1 VKFHS
6 ELTCELPDLFQ
17 RVIGRSIQVDVP
29 LLLAA
34 VSATS
39 PCGEDLEYDAD
50 FLRLERDSRGQPE
63 RSMGDSIL
71 PAEPPEWRSIQQQS
85 LDLLQR
91 SKDLRITHFLL
102 QSSLALEGIPGLAR
116 SLTLI
121 SELLKQYWADLHPRL
136 DADDDNDPTVR
147 INALAGLTSD
157 VTIRLLR
164 ESILARSR
172 TFGSVSLRA
181 AANASGLQ
189 SFADESLGAEQ
200 LAGALIDS
208 DPEQLEIIRAA
219 LLEARSAAEAIEQQ
233 VSDQVGSAQG
243 VDLGPLKQ
251 PLKMALQILGQFAPQ
266 SGDSELPDATGNDAT
281 APVEYAT
288 APSMPRN
295 TSPSGSAEI
304 NNRDDVQRS
313 LERILAYYS
322 RHEPSS
328 PLPVLLNRAK
338 VLVNADFATIVR
350 NLIPDGMSQF
360 ENLRGPD
367 SE

>member
-1 VKFHS
+1 M
-6 ELTCELPDLFQ
+6 
-17 RVIGRSIQVDVP
+17 DVP

-91 SKDLRITHFLL
+91 SKDLRITHFLM
-102 QSSLALEGIPGLAR
+102 QSSLALEGLPGMAR
-116 SLTLI
+116 VLTLI
-121 SELLKQYWADLHPRL
+121 SELLKQYWAELHPRL

-157 VTIRLLR
+157 VTLRLLR
-164 ESILARSR
+164 ESILTRSR
-172 TFGSVSLRA
+172 TFGAVSLRA

-189 SFADESLGAEQ
+189 SFPDENLGAEQ
-200 LAGALIDS
+200 LAGALLDS
-208 DPEQLEIIRAA
+208 DPEQLEITRAA

-266 SGDSELPDATGNDAT
+266 SGDSALPDSVSDDSAETT
-281 APVEYAT
+281 EYAS
-288 APSMPRN
+288 APSAPRH
-295 TSPSGSAEI
+295 TSNSTVSGDI
-304 NNRDDVQRS
+304 NNRDDVLRS
-313 LERILAYYS
+313 LDRILAYYT

-338 VLVNADFATIVR
+338 NLVHADFAAIVR

>member
-1 VKFHS
+1 M
-6 ELTCELPDLFQ
+6 
-17 RVIGRSIQVDVP
+17 DVP

-34 VSATS
+34 VSANS

-116 SLTLI
+116 VLTLI
-121 SELLKQYWADLHPRL
+121 SELLKQYWAELHPRL

-172 TFGSVSLRA
+172 TFGAVSLRA

-189 SFADESLGAEQ
+189 SFPDENLGAEQ
-200 LAGALIDS
+200 LAGALLDS
-208 DPEQLEIIRAA
+208 DPEQLETIRAA

-266 SGDSELPDATGNDAT
+266 SGDSDLADPVEPDHT
-281 APVEYAT
+281 APVENASV
-288 APSMPRN
+288 PSAPRN
-295 TSPSGSAEI
+295 STVPGEI
-304 NNRDDVQRS
+304 NNRDDVLRS
-313 LERILAYYS
+313 LDRILAYYT

-338 VLVNADFATIVR
+338 NLVHADFAAIVR

-360 ENLRGPD
+360 ENLRGPE

>member
-1 VKFHS
+1 V
-6 ELTCELPDLFQ
+6 E
-17 RVIGRSIQVDVP
+17 VP

-50 FLRLERDSRGQPE
+50 FLRLERDSQGQPE

-102 QSSLALEGIPGLAR
+102 QSSLALEGATGLAR
-116 SLTLI
+116 ALTLI

-136 DADDDNDPTVR
+136 DAEDDNDPTVR

-157 VTIRLLR
+157 TTIRLLR

-172 TFGSVSLRA
+172 TFGAVSLRA

-189 SFADESLGAEQ
+189 SFSDENLGAEQ
-200 LAGALIDS
+200 LAGAFLDS
-208 DPEQLEIIRAA
+208 DPEQLEITRTA
-219 LLEARSAAEAIEQQ
+219 LHEARSAAEAIEQQ
-233 VSDQVGSAQG
+233 VSEQVGSAQG

-266 SGDSELPDATGNDAT
+266 SDDSPLPDAISDDSA
-281 APVEYAT
+281 APVEHST
-288 APSMPRN
+288 APSTPRS
-295 TSPSGSAEI
+295 TGEI
-304 NNRDDVQRS
+304 NNRDDVLRS
-313 LERILAYYS
+313 LDRILAYYT

-338 VLVNADFATIVR
+338 NLVHADFAAIVR

>member
-1 VKFHS
+1 M
-6 ELTCELPDLFQ
+6 
-17 RVIGRSIQVDVP
+17 DVP

-39 PCGEDLEYDAD
+39 PCGEDMEYDAQ
-50 FLRLERDSRGQPE
+50 FLQLERDARGQPE

-102 QSSLALEGIPGLAR
+102 QSTLALQGVAGLAEA
-116 SLTLI
+116 LTLI
-121 SELLKQYWADLHPRL
+121 NALLREYWADLHPRL

-147 INALAGLTSD
+147 INALSGLTSD
-157 VTIRLLR
+157 ATIRLLR
-164 ESILARSR
+164 ESILTRSR
-172 TFGSVSLRA
+172 TFGPVSLRA
-181 AANASGLQ
+181 ALNAGGLM
-189 SFADESLGAEQ
+189 SFPDEHLGAQQ
-200 LAGALIDS
+200 LNAAFLDS
-208 DPEQLEIIRAA
+208 DPEQLQATRDALSAARAA
-219 LLEARSAAEAIEQQ
+219 CEAIEQQ

-243 VDLGPLKQ
+243 VDLSLLKQ
-251 PLKMALQILGQFAPQ
+251 PLKQALQILNQAVPDTAG
-266 SGDSELPDATGNDAT
+266 SSEPEAVSDDN
-281 APVEYAT
+281 
-288 APSMPRN
+288 APSVDFAAAPAAPRPVGDIA
-295 TSPSGSAEI
+295 S
-304 NNRDDVQRS
+304 RDDVLRS
-313 LERILAYYS
+313 LDKILAYYT

-338 VLVNADFATIVR
+338 NLVHADFAAIVR

-367 SE
+367 GE

>member
-1 VKFHS
+1 M
-6 ELTCELPDLFQ
+6 
-17 RVIGRSIQVDVP
+17 DVP

-50 FLRLERDSRGQPE
+50 FLRLERDSQGQPE

-116 SLTLI
+116 VLTLT
-121 SELLKQYWADLHPRL
+121 SELLKQYWAELHPRL
-136 DADDDNDPTVR
+136 DAEDDNDPTVR

-157 VTIRLLR
+157 ITIGLLR

-172 TFGSVSLRA
+172 TFGAVSLRA

-189 SFADESLGAEQ
+189 SFPNESLGAEQ
-200 LAGALIDS
+200 LAGALLDS
-208 DPEQLEIIRAA
+208 DPEQLEITRAA
-219 LLEARSAAEAIEQQ
+219 LLEARSAAEAIEQH

-266 SGDSELPDATGNDAT
+266 SGDSALPEVISSGDDNT
-281 APVEYAT
+281 APVEHAT
-288 APSMPRN
+288 APSAGAPRS
-295 TSPSGSAEI
+295 TAPGEI
-304 NNRDDVQRS
+304 NSRDDVLRS
-313 LERILAYYS
+313 LDRILAYYA
-322 RHEPSS
+322 RQEPSS

-338 VLVNADFATIVR
+338 ILVNADFATIVR
-350 NLIPDGMSQF
+350 NLIPDGMNQF

>member
-1 VKFHS
+1 M
-6 ELTCELPDLFQ
+6 
-17 RVIGRSIQVDVP
+17 DVP

-34 VSATS
+34 VSANS

-102 QSSLALEGIPGLAR
+102 QSSLALEGLPGLAS

-157 VTIRLLR
+157 MTIRLVR

-172 TFGSVSLRA
+172 TFGAVSLRA

-189 SFADESLGAEQ
+189 SFADETLGAEQ
-200 LAGALIDS
+200 LAGALRDS
-208 DPEQLEIIRAA
+208 DAEQLEITRAA
-219 LLEARSAAEAIEQQ
+219 LSQARSAAEAIEQQ

-266 SGDSELPDATGNDAT
+266 SDDA
-281 APVEYAT
+281 APVDEDSAPDELDG
-288 APSMPRN
+288 APSSGAVTSVPGAPRAA
-295 TSPSGSAEI
+295 SGEI
-304 NNRDDVQRS
+304 ANRDDVLRS
-313 LERILAYYS
+313 LDRILAYYT

-338 VLVNADFATIVR
+338 NLVHADFAAIVR

>member
-1 VKFHS
+1 
-6 ELTCELPDLFQ
+6 
-17 RVIGRSIQVDVP
+17 VDVP

-34 VSATS
+34 VSANS

-85 LDLLQR
+85 LDLLAR

-116 SLTLI
+116 VLTLI
-121 SELLKQYWADLHPRL
+121 SELLKQYWPDLHPRL

-172 TFGSVSLRA
+172 TFGAVSLRA

-189 SFADESLGAEQ
+189 NFADESLGAEQ
-200 LAGALIDS
+200 LAGALLDS
-208 DPEQLEIIRAA
+208 DPEQLETIRAA

-266 SGDSELPDATGNDAT
+266 SGDSDLADPVEADHT
-281 APVEYAT
+281 APVEHT
-288 APSMPRN
+288 SAPSAPRSS
-295 TSPSGSAEI
+295 TVPGEI
-304 NNRDDVQRS
+304 NNRDDVLRS
-313 LERILAYYS
+313 LDRILAYYT

-338 VLVNADFATIVR
+338 NLVHADFAAIVR

-360 ENLRGPD
+360 ENLRGPE

>member
-1 VKFHS
+1 M
-6 ELTCELPDLFQ
+6 
-17 RVIGRSIQVDVP
+17 DVP

-50 FLRLERDSRGQPE
+50 FLRLERDSKGQPE

-71 PAEPPEWRSIQQQS
+71 PAEPPEWRSIRQQS
-85 LDLLQR
+85 QDLLQR

-102 QSSLALEGIPGLAR
+102 QSTLALDGIPGLAS

-121 SELLKQYWADLHPRL
+121 SELLKQYWAELHPRL

-157 VTIRLLR
+157 TTIRLLR

-172 TFGSVSLRA
+172 TFGAVSLRA

-200 LAGALIDS
+200 LAGALRDC
-208 DPEQLEIIRAA
+208 DPEQLEITRAA
-219 LLEARSAAEAIEQQ
+219 LLQARSAAEAIEQQ

-266 SGDSELPDATGNDAT
+266 SGDSDLPEAVGEDSTTATEPSSTPSAPRT
-281 APVEYAT
+281 AA
-288 APSMPRN
+288 A
-295 TSPSGSAEI
+295 SGVSGEI
-304 NNRDDVQRS
+304 NNRDDVLRS
-313 LERILAYYS
+313 LDRILAYYT

-338 VLVNADFATIVR
+338 NLVHADFAAIVR